1 LAETAELSTGHN
13 LGSTYYISA
22 EGCFTDC
29 SLRVEMVHPDSI
41 NEIHIENI
49 PDGPK
54 KKIYSRNQNSRNK
67 STKRKIFY
75 QILNFMTAGTY
86 S

>member
-54 KKIYSRNQNSRNK
+54 KKIYSRYV
-67 STKRKIFY
+67 F
-75 QILNFMTAGTY
+75 ILNVPISRMYFGF
-86 S
+86 SWGLKL